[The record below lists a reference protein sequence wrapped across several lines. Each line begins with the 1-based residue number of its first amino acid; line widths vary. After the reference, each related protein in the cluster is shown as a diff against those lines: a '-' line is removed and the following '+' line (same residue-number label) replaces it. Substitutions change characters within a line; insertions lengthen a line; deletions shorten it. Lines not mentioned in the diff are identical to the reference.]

1 MVPADM
7 SRWEPWFPS
16 PAHGNRDSRMRRL
29 LTIATVTL
37 ALGFAALVSW
47 APYAADRLKNRI
59 VADETGAPSA
69 RALALVGRLRVADL
83 HADSLLW
90 GRDLLERHARG
101 HVDVP
106 RLVQGHVTLQGF
118 GVVTRAPLVLD
129 IERNEDDA
137 ADVITLLALAQL
149 WPQAT
154 WGSFTE
160 RALYQ
165 ARIFQEL
172 ARRSDGRFAMI
183 RSGADLEAYLAA
195 RAIDPSLTSGFL
207 AIEGAHVLEG
217 DLRNIGTLFDAGF
230 RMMAP
235 THYFDTEL
243 GGSAHGE
250 SKRGLTDLGRQ
261 MVRDMEARHMI
272 VDLAHASAATIADVL
287 AIATRPVVVSHTGV
301 RGTCDNNRN
310 LTDDQVRAIAA
321 NGGLIGIGYW
331 ETAVCGRDGRAVARA
346 IRHAVDVAGI
356 GHVGLGS
363 DFDGSVATPFDTTGL
378 VAVVDALLA
387 EGFGDDEIA
396 RIMGENV
403 LAFLGTNLPPG

>member
-1 MVPADM
+1 
-7 SRWEPWFPS
+7 
-16 PAHGNRDSRMRRL
+16 MRRFL
-29 LTIATVTL
+29 QITAAAL
-37 ALGFAALVSW
+37 ALSIAFLVSC

-59 VADETGAPSA
+59 VADPSAAPSA
-69 RALALVGRLRVADL
+69 RAVALAGRLRVADL

-90 GRDLLERHARG
+90 GRDLLERHSRG

-106 RLVQGHVTLQGF
+106 RLAQGHVALQGF
-118 GVVTRAPLVLD
+118 GVVTRAPLVLN

-137 ADVITLLALAQL
+137 ADVITLLALVQL

-154 WGSFTE
+154 WGSFKE

-165 ARIFQEL
+165 ARTFQEL

-183 RSGADLEAYLAA
+183 RSGADLDTYLAA
-195 RAIDPSLTSGFL
+195 RALDPSLTSGFL

-217 DLRNIGTLFDAGF
+217 DIQNVDVMFEAGF

-250 SKRGLTDLGRQ
+250 SKRGLTELGRQ
-261 MVRDMEARHMI
+261 MVRAMEARHMI
-272 VDLAHASAATIADVL
+272 VDVAHASPATIADVL
-287 AIATRPVVVSHTGV
+287 AMAARPVVVSHTGV

-356 GHVGLGS
+356 AHVGLGS

-378 VAVVDALLA
+378 ATVVDALLA
-387 EGFGDDEIA
+387 EGFGDEDVA

-403 LAFLGTNLPPG
+403 LAFLGSNLPAR